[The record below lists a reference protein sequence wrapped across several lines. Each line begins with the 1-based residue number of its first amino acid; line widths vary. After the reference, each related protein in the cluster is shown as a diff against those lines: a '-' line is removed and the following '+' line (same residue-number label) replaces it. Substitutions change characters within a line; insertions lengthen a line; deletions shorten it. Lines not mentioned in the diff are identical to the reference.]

1 MSSVLA
7 FASTGVLVTFWTGKT
22 KQVPP
27 GLAIWISPSLSDRIT
42 VELYIPAETR
52 KKLIES
58 CTSFPFM
65 STSDRQI
72 EYRTEENVG
81 GPESHLC
88 LYCGPSSGVCKK
100 CHVPEEL
107 WVALRN
113 SLNHINQITS
123 AKEKSV
129 KKVDKA
135 LRQDEE
141 PAKEKPK
148 SQKRSIR
155 DQGGHQM
162 SRYTEPLVCSRDTQT
177 EKPINPLDNTCNKI
191 MRGNTMA
198 LAYRP
203 SASSL
208 GNMTHLQKTLQH
220 IEKAMKEDRMAMESV
235 ILERRPRSS
244 PLKLNYE
251 AKARRNQEVREQKER
266 NTVELQRMRGDE
278 RQRRREEKV
287 QELEQREM
295 ILQKN
300 RRLRSQQRIFLDLE
314 RRQDEE
320 GLEAQQAESRRAAAE
335 ERSRRKDEDLRKEWI
350 KEDQK
355 VQYWSDVRQQREN
368 LEWEKIQKEQEK
380 EVKHKSLLHNQ
391 ILTQQRQHEADLQDR
406 RRQEQLQKVSKQRVS
421 KRLEEFYQQAEQES
435 QKDKDLQ
442 QYLKEH
448 NLQALRS
455 AMVL

>member
-1 MSSVLA
+1 MASS
-7 FASTGVLVTFWTGKT
+7 
-22 KQVPP
+22 
-27 GLAIWISPSLSDRIT
+27 
-42 VELYIPAETR
+42 
-52 KKLIES
+52 
-58 CTSFPFM
+58 
-65 STSDRQI
+65 
-72 EYRTEENVG
+72 
-81 GPESHLC
+81 
-88 LYCGPSSGVCKK
+88 
-100 CHVPEEL
+100 
-107 WVALRN
+107 
-113 SLNHINQITS
+113 
-123 AKEKSV
+123 
-129 KKVDKA
+129 
-135 LRQDEE
+135 
-141 PAKEKPK
+141 
-148 SQKRSIR
+148 
-155 DQGGHQM
+155 
-162 SRYTEPLVCSRDTQT
+162 
-177 EKPINPLDNTCNKI
+177 
-191 MRGNTMA
+191 
-198 LAYRP
+198 YRP

-208 GNMTHLQKTLQH
+208 GNITLQKTLQH

-295 ILQKN
+295 ILQKS
-300 RRLRSQQRIFLDLE
+300 RRLRSQQRILLDLE

-350 KEDQK
+350 EEDQK

-380 EVKHKSLLHNQ
+380 EEKHKSLLHNQ
-391 ILTQQRQHEADLQDR
+391 ILTQQRQHEADLQER

-435 QKDKDLQ
+435 RKDKDLQ

-455 AMVL
+455 LWGYATESINRMENT